1 MNLSNGNQCCAVIL
15 AAGASTRM
23 NLSVGK
29 QFFPLLGMPSV
40 ARTILAFEKSGEIGS
55 IVVVCREE
63 ELDQMRI
70 IARGI
75 DAKKIIS
82 IVPGGATRQQSAAAG
97 LAAVPNEVEFLAVH
111 DGARPLV
118 RPEEIDACVADARE
132 HGASALAVPV
142 KDTIKITDSAGFIDF
157 TPDRSCLWA
166 VQTPQ
171 VFRRSDYEAAMRRA
185 QEENADYTDDCQL
198 LEHMGVRVHLCRGS
212 YENIKLTTQD
222 DIITAETILRRR
234 EESV

>member
-1 MNLSNGNQCCAVIL
+1 MNNGNKCCAVIL

-23 NLSVGK
+23 NLSIGK

-40 ARTILAFEKSGEIGS
+40 ARTILAFEQAGEIGS
-55 IVVVCREE
+55 VVIVCRRE
-63 ELDQMRI
+63 DIGQMQI

-75 DAKKIIS
+75 DAKKIVS
-82 IVPGGATRQQSAAAG
+82 FVPGGATRQQSAAAG
-97 LAAVPNEVEFLAVH
+97 LAAVPPEAEFVAVH

-118 RPEEIDACVADARE
+118 RPEEIDACVEDARE
-132 HGASALAVPV
+132 HGSSALAVPV
-142 KDTIKITDSAGFIDF
+142 KDTIKLTDNAGFIDS

-171 VFRRSDYEAAMRRA
+171 VFCRSVYEDAMRRA

-198 LEHMGVRVHLCRGS
+198 LEHVGVKIHLCCGS

-222 DIITAETILRRR
+222 DIIAAEAILRRR